1 MAISKIPM
9 GDLFEEQYK
18 FALPF
23 NELQLNDAEIA
34 IMSAIMIF
42 NPGTTKILLPV
53 EYRIRVES
61 ATVSKRPVHGY

>member
-1 MAISKIPM
+1 MPM

-34 IMSAIMIF
+34 VMSAIMIF
-42 NPGTTKILLPV
+42 NPGKTADLSSSPLYAV
-53 EYRIRVES
+53 
-61 ATVSKRPVHGY
+61 